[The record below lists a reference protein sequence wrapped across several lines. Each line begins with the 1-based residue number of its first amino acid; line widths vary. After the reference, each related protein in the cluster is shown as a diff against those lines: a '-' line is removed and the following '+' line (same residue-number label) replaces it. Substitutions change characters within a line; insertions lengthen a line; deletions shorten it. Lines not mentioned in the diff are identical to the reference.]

1 MNGHLFTAGESLS
14 LSSSLDWVSDL
25 LAEGTGAELRSGE
38 APDASVFVR
47 VEAER
52 SPFETSGWDAL
63 ARGVWQ
69 RGGSVVLKNVCTAGF
84 DLHVSCRGGWPE
96 FTYRWRPPAR
106 DRAAAR
112 VLRSRFHLLARAALL
127 QYPVLWWAGT
137 RGRVPLHASGCRSER
152 SSALLTAQSGIGR
165 STLVLAETLVGG
177 RGTGDNLSVGDGETL
192 WGLVEPARVEGGS
205 GRRMPHGRQ
214 ETSLPNRISSLE
226 PDSVVTIVR
235 GSGDAPSL
243 ASCSAEAASRALV
256 ASTYMAG
263 ELRRYWGFAAALA
276 AGTGLGPAHPPVA
289 DVAATFAENLPCYSL
304 ALGREPQACLGEL
317 LEATQVAA

>member
-1 MNGHLFTAGESLS
+1 VTNHLFSAGECVS

-25 LAEGTGAELRSGE
+25 LAEGAGADLRSGE
-38 APDASVFVR
+38 AAEASVFVR
-47 VEAER
+47 IEDDR
-52 SPFETSGWDAL
+52 SPFETGGWELL
-63 ARGVWQ
+63 ARGA
-69 RGGSVVLKNVCTAGF
+69 RRRAGSVVLENVCTAGF
-84 DLHVSCRGGWPE
+84 DLHLSCRGGWPE
-96 FTYRWRPPAR
+96 FTFRWRPPAR

-165 STLVLAETLVGG
+165 STLVLAETLAGG
-177 RGTGDNLSVGDGETL
+177 QATGDNLSVGDGETL

-214 ETSLPNRISSLE
+214 ETSLPNRVSSLA
-226 PDSVVTIVR
+226 PDCVVTLVR
-235 GSGDAPSL
+235 GNGDAPSL
-243 ASCSAEAASRALV
+243 TSCPPEAAARALV

-263 ELRRYWGFAAALA
+263 ELRRYWAFAAVLA
-276 AGTGLGPAHPPVA
+276 TGTGLGPAHPPVA
-289 DVAATFAENLPCYSL
+289 DVAAAFAGNLPCYSL
-304 ALGREPQACLGEL
+304 ALGREPGACLDEL
-317 LEATQVAA
+317 LEPAQVAA